1 MGNLR
6 NRSPDRL
13 PLWYLGALVATVAL
27 ARSAPSREDRR
38 MPAADAAAL
47 HNLPAGATSAGAG
60 PAIDQGRGRHAASPF
75 DLPWAG
81 WKQVLGR
88 VGHRFSSDRI
98 VSFAAAVTFYSLL
111 AIFPAIAALVA
122 IYGMFTDPSQIGNQ
136 LSQMGGVLPGGAVD
150 ILRTEASRVAS
161 QSSGTLSGAFLI
173 GLAISLWSANGG
185 VKGMFDALNVA
196 YSEEEKRSFMKL
208 NAVSLTFTVCT
219 IVFALLAVAVMIVLP
234 YLLGGIG
241 LGGTVQTLVAI
252 GKWPVLLVVV
262 ALLLGLLYRFGPSRD
277 HPEWRWLTPG
287 SVFAAVV
294 WLVASILFSW
304 YAANFG
310 SYNKTY
316 GSLGAAVG
324 FMVWI
329 WISSI
334 VVLTGA
340 LINAEAEHQTLRDTT
355 VGRPEPLGQ
364 RGAAMADTVGQ

>member
-1 MGNLR
+1 MANSR
-6 NRSPDRL
+6 NRRPDRL
-13 PLWYLGALVATVAL
+13 PLWYLGALVATLAL
-27 ARSAPSREDRR
+27 ARSAPSRDEPRDGKAGRQAGQPA
-38 MPAADAAAL
+38 PAA
-47 HNLPAGATSAGAG
+47 GSA
-60 PAIDQGRGRHAASPF
+60 PGRHAASPF
-75 DLPWAG
+75 HLPWAG
-81 WKQVLGR
+81 WKQVLAR
-88 VGHRFSSDRI
+88 VASRFSSDRI

-111 AIFPAIAALVA
+111 AIFPAVAALVA
-122 IYGMFTDPSQIGNQ
+122 IYGLFTDPSQIGSQ
-136 LSQMGGVLPGGAVD
+136 LGQFGGVLPGGAVD
-150 ILRTEASRVAS
+150 ILQTEARRVAT

-196 YSEEEKRSFMKL
+196 YGEEEKRSFIKL
-208 NAVSLTFTVCT
+208 NAVSLTFTLCT
-219 IVFALLAVAVMIVLP
+219 IVFALLAAAAMVVLP
-234 YLLGGIG
+234 YLLEGIG

-252 GKWPVLLVVV
+252 AKWPVLLVAV

-277 HPEWRWLTPG
+277 HPEWQWLTPG
-287 SVFAAVV
+287 SLFAAVV
-294 WLVASILFSW
+294 WLLASILFSW

-334 VVLTGA
+334 VVLVGA

-355 VGRPEPLGQ
+355 VGPPEPLGR
-364 RGAAMADTVGQ
+364 RGAVMADTVGQ